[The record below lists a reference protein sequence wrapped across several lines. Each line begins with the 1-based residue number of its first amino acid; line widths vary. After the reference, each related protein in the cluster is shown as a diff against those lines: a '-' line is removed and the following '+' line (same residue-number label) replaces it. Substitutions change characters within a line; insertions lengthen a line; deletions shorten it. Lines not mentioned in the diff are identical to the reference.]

1 MWIIYAFVLIL
12 VITSIR
18 FAGFHE
24 DYISPLRC
32 NAIKG
37 VFICLVFVRHIRDY
51 VAALELPV
59 STLDRITLII
69 DGNLGQL
76 IVALFLFYSG
86 YGLMESYKKKGQA
99 YIKQIPQKRILSTLL
114 NFDLAVIVFFVVSL
128 LLGKH
133 YSLGRLGLSLIA
145 WESVGNSSWY
155 IFVILLC
162 YLLYYLAF
170 VFPKNN
176 NPKLSIGLLV
186 LSLIVIGFVLS
197 LVKNEWWY
205 NTLLCFASGVMY
217 SAYLKGKEQ
226 KLLKHYWLIMA
237 CISLILVGLL
247 LFEHDFYCIKY
258 NIFSSLFAFW
268 VVLITMKVQIKSE
281 VLNWFGKNLF
291 PLYIYQRLPMMVFSY
306 SGIDIHWGNS
316 VIFTVTVF
324 TMTVGLAYLYKYAD
338 VSSFLVKKNN

>member
-12 VITSIR
+12 VITSIK

-24 DYISPLRC
+24 DYISPVRC

-37 VFICLVFVRHIRDY
+37 IFICLVFVRHIRDY

-99 YIKQIPQKRILSTLL
+99 YIKQIPQKRILTTLL

-133 YSLGRLGLSLIA
+133 YSLGHLGLSLIA

-162 YLLYYLAF
+162 YLLYYLVF
-170 VFPKNN
+170 VFQKKNN
-176 NPKLSIGLLV
+176 PIIPIGLLI
-186 LSLIVIGFVLS
+186 LSLIVVGYVLS

-205 NTLLCFASGVMY
+205 NTLLCFVSGVMY
-217 SAYLKGKEQ
+217 STYFKGKEQ
-226 KLLKHYWLIMA
+226 KMFKHYWLLVA
-237 CISLILVGLL
+237 CIALVLVGLF

-268 VVLITMKVQIKSE
+268 MVLITMKVQIKSE

-291 PLYIYQRLPMMVFSY
+291 PLYIYQRLPMIILTY
-306 SGIDIHWGNS
+306 SGIGIQWGDS
-316 VIFTVTVF
+316 VFFTVPVF
-324 TMTVGLAYLYKYAD
+324 VITIGLAWLFKYVD
-338 VSSFLVKKNN
+338 VSMLTNKK